1 MRGPVGSEPPGFR
14 HAPFMLLLVVES
26 LAPMPRGVKPPV
38 RLPGDCLH
46 ERWQLEQN
54 QPFLFQ
60 GDGWHLESSRA
71 PPPMPLHTQCLYTR
85 QGHQSPSSHAPSSN
99 DRTTHCPDHP
109 AWPTSWHPHRQ
120 PSHQGRSLGWRKGSS
135 RRWNHMKLPFFIS

>member
-71 PPPMPLHTQCLYTR
+71 PPPCPSTHSVCTPGRDTRAPHPTPPLPMTGPPTAQ
-85 QGHQSPSSHAPSSN
+85 
-99 DRTTHCPDHP
+99 TTLPGP
-109 AWPTSWHPHRQ
+109 PPGTPT
-120 PSHQGRSLGWRKGSS
+120 GSLHIRAGALDGEKEAAGGGT
-135 RRWNHMKLPFFIS
+135 I